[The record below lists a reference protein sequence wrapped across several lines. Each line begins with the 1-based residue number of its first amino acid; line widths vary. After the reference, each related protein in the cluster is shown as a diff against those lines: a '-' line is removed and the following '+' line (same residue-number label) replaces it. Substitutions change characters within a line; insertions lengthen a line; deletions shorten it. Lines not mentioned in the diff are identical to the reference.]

1 MVPLIL
7 GRHLTAGSHL
17 AARHDPSL
25 DQAQIRRLLA
35 SRETRM
41 TDRRQKQEGAGREA
55 IGAPDLLG
63 IDEATRANVTGGV
76 A

>member
-55 IGAPDLLG
+55 IGADLLG

>member
-1 MVPLIL
+1 
-7 GRHLTAGSHL
+7 
-17 AARHDPSL
+17 
-25 DQAQIRRLLA
+25 
-35 SRETRM
+35 M

-55 IGAPDLLG
+55 IGADLLG